1 MVPKAEKV
9 KIILVGLS
17 LNFGAIL
24 TLASFSSNSFPLLQ
38 LVDVLMEFE
47 SHQAHAM
54 TDASVHAHLVEA
66 TSSTPMAEPVRGGHP
81 PSSVRG

>member
-1 MVPKAEKV
+1 
-9 KIILVGLS
+9 
-17 LNFGAIL
+17 
-24 TLASFSSNSFPLLQ
+24 
-38 LVDVLMEFE
+38 MEFE

-81 PSSVRG
+81 PSSVRGFDHDYDGSLAPAMASTPSGCAG